1 MKQNHYLGKTFGPMG
16 SSAGIVLFFFGLIA
30 AANSLWAILLI
41 LFGAFLGF
49 TSERT
54 IIHFELKKLNYS
66 THLFGFIRTGS
77 WMDVEPSMKLRI
89 RKSKKN
95 WRCLSWG
102 NRTFEFEQE
111 NMRIV
116 LCDSHG
122 NQILPIKDAVSLDQA
137 ELEIKKLSGLLDIGS
152 F

>member
-1 MKQNHYLGKTFGPMG
+1 MG

-54 IIHFELKKLNYS
+54 IIDFELRKLNHS
-66 THLFGFIRTGS
+66 THLFGFMRTGS

-95 WRCLSWG
+95 WRSFSWG
-102 NRTFEFEQE
+102 NRTFDFQQE
-111 NMRIV
+111 NIRIV

-122 NQILPIKDAVSLDQA
+122 KQILPINDTISPEQA